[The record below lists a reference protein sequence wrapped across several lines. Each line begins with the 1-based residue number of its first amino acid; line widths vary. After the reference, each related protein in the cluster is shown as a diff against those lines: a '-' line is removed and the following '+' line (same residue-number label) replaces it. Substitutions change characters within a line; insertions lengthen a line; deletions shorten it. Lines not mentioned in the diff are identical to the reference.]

1 MYVEMQHL
9 CRDDGGVIV
18 FLFKDYVEA
27 TSNKVGQANYPET
40 WKPTD
45 AVMLNVGGM
54 SHKNFFILPYY

>member
-9 CRDDGGVIV
+9 CRNDGGVIV

-27 TSNKVGQANYPET
+27 TSNKAGQANYPET

-45 AVMLNVGGM
+45 AVMLNAGGM
-54 SHKNFFILPYY
+54 SHKNFFMLPYY